1 MPFFLRPFYSVT
13 RACVG
18 MRWLPLQPEQ
28 SYKEKPPPLGVT
40 PNINIRHGD
49 MHANNVLVGG
59 LDADDEEHR
68 ISPIIKVTAI
78 PTKSH
83 RKEQPPPPPEA
94 VLRN

>member
-1 MPFFLRPFYSVT
+1 
-13 RACVG
+13 

-83 RKEQPPPPPEA
+83 RKEQPQAPPKWYAGTDRVP
-94 VLRN
+94 VDRLRTSDY